1 MGGIRN
7 ESANLLFGAF
17 THLKGRTHIIEQLVQ
32 GVPDR
37 THLGSGVGVF
47 GHHLHLLGDG
57 VFTQV

>member
-7 ESANLLFGAF
+7 ESANLLLGAF
-17 THLKGRTHIIEQLVQ
+17 THLKGRTHIIEQLIQ

-37 THLGSGVGVF
+37 TDLGSGVGIF